1 MTRPAPRR
9 FPRDFLWGAAT
20 AAYQIEGAVDEDGRG
35 PSIWDMFSRTPG
47 AVLHGHTGDRGTD
60 HYHRLDEDVALLADL
75 GLGAYRFSV
84 AWPRVQPGGRGPAN
98 AAGLAFYDR
107 LTDALLAR
115 GIAPVV
121 TLYHWDLPQSLQD
134 AGGWPARDTA
144 WRFAEYAGLVADA
157 LGDRVALWTTLNE
170 PWCSAYLGYSSG
182 EHAPGVQDP
191 AQALAA
197 VHTLNLAHG
206 LGARAVRASVGDA
219 AQVSLTLN
227 LQVNRAAS
235 AAPEDV
241 AAKQRLDR
249 VANEVFLGPVLD
261 GAYPE
266 AVFAE
271 TAHLTDWSFVRD
283 GDLDLVHTRLDALG
297 VNYYTTSLV
306 GADTDAGDDAGPDAG
321 SGGGAGSDAAGGAGA
336 GAGAHVGAGLH
347 AAGGADAGA
356 GARPADGAAPGDREA
371 SAAPDMPSA
380 SPGSVAH
387 PPADVATGV
396 RWQHQDGPRTAMG
409 WVVDPSGLTELL
421 LDLHRRRP
429 DLPLYITENGAAYAD
444 EVSSDGRVHDADRV
458 AYLHDHVEAVGAA
471 MDAGADVRGY
481 FAWSLM
487 DNFEWAYGYERRFGI
502 VHVDYDT
509 MTRTVKDS
517 GHWYRRLATTGE
529 LPPTD
534 AVSDAAGSAAAGSD
548 AAGSDAAGSDRARAQ
563 TPASDTA
570 PSETPG
576 SDTEGGDPTDENAVA
591 VP

>member
-1 MTRPAPRR
+1 MSTVGPASAGPAPRR
-9 FPRDFLWGAAT
+9 FPRDFVWGAAT

-35 PSIWDMFSRTPG
+35 PSIWDTFSRTPG

-75 GLGAYRFSV
+75 GVGAYRFSV
-84 AWPRVQPGGRGPAN
+84 AWPRVQPTGSGPAN

-115 GIAPVV
+115 GVAPVV
-121 TLYHWDLPQSLQD
+121 TLYHWDLPQPLQD

-227 LQVNRAAS
+227 LQVNRAS
-235 AAPEDV
+235 STAPADV

-266 AVFAE
+266 DVFAE

-283 GDLDLVHTRLDALG
+283 GDLDLVRTRLDALG

-306 GADTDAGDDAGPDAG
+306 GAAPEIGDEGAAAGTERTVAGD
-321 SGGGAGSDAAGGAGA
+321 
-336 GAGAHVGAGLH
+336 VW
-347 AAGGADAGA
+347 ADAD
-356 GARPADGAAPGDREA
+356 AD
-371 SAAPDMPSA
+371 APDVPAA
-380 SPGSVAH
+380 SPGSVVH

-396 RWQHQDGPRTAMG
+396 RWHHQDRPRTAMG

-429 DLPLYITENGAAYAD
+429 DLPLHITENGAAYAD
-444 EVSSDGRVHDADRV
+444 EVSPDGRVHDPDRV
-458 AYLHDHVEAVGAA
+458 AYLHAHVDAVGAA

-517 GHWYRRLATTGE
+517 GHWYRRLATTGV
-529 LPPTD
+529 LPPPD
-534 AVSDAAGSAAAGSD
+534 ASGPGAAGSGGGEPGPSRRDAGEPGQGAWGEVSTAVPRPDRAEAAA
-548 AAGSDAAGSDRARAQ
+548 
-563 TPASDTA
+563 T
-570 PSETPG
+570 
-576 SDTEGGDPTDENAVA
+576 
-591 VP
+591 

>member
-1 MTRPAPRR
+1 MTRADPRR
-9 FPRDFLWGAAT
+9 FPRDFVWGAAT
-20 AAYQIEGAVDEDGRG
+20 ASYQIEGAVDEDGRG
-35 PSIWDMFSRTPG
+35 PSIWDTFSRTPG

-60 HYHRLDEDVALLADL
+60 HYHRVDEDVALLADL

-84 AWPRVQPGGRGPAN
+84 AWPRVQPTGSGPAN
-98 AAGLAFYDR
+98 PAGLAFYDR

-115 GIAPVV
+115 GVAPVV
-121 TLYHWDLPQSLQD
+121 TLYHWDLPQPLQD

-144 WRFAEYAGLVADA
+144 WRFAEYAGLVADT
-157 LGDRVALWTTLNE
+157 LGDRVTLWTTLNE

-235 AAPEDV
+235 DAPEDV

-266 AVFAE
+266 EVLAE

-283 GDLDLVHTRLDALG
+283 GDLDLVRTRLDALG

-306 GADTDAGDDAGPDAG
+306 GAAA
-321 SGGGAGSDAAGGAGA
+321 SGT
-336 GAGAHVGAGLH
+336 
-347 AAGGADAGA
+347 
-356 GARPADGAAPGDREA
+356 EA
-371 SAAPDMPSA
+371 SGTDA
-380 SPGSVAH
+380 SPGVLAGSPDSPDSPDVPAASPGTVVH

-396 RWQHQDGPRTAMG
+396 RWHHQDGPRTAMG
-409 WVVDPSGLTELL
+409 WVVDPTGLTELL

-429 DLPLYITENGAAYAD
+429 DLPLHITENGAAYAD
-444 EVSSDGRVHDADRV
+444 EVAPDGRVHDAERV
-458 AYLHDHVEAVGAA
+458 AYLHAHVEAVGAA

-529 LPPTD
+529 
-534 AVSDAAGSAAAGSD
+534 V
-548 AAGSDAAGSDRARAQ
+548 
-563 TPASDTA
+563 PAS
-570 PSETPG
+570 SG
-576 SDTEGGDPTDENAVA
+576 VA
-591 VP
+591 GAA

>member
-1 MTRPAPRR
+1 MTRPGPRR

-35 PSIWDMFSRTPG
+35 PSIWDTFSRTPG

-84 AWPRVQPGGRGPAN
+84 AWPRVQPGGSGPAN

-121 TLYHWDLPQSLQD
+121 TLYHWDLPQPLQD

-144 WRFAEYAGLVADA
+144 SRFAEYAGLVADA

-306 GADTDAGDDAGPDAG
+306 GAVT
-321 SGGGAGSDAAGGAGA
+321 
-336 GAGAHVGAGLH
+336 
-347 AAGGADAGA
+347 DAGA
-356 GARPADGAAPGDREA
+356 GASSGGVAPGGREA
-371 SAAPDMPSA
+371 FAAPDVPSA
-380 SPGSVAH
+380 SPGPVVH

-429 DLPLYITENGAAYAD
+429 DLPLHITENGAAYAD
-444 EVSSDGRVHDADRV
+444 EVSPDGRVHDADRV

-517 GHWYRRLATTGE
+517 GRWYRRLATTGQ
-529 LPPTD
+529 LPSPD
-534 AVSDAAGSAAAGSD
+534 AVGSDPVGSDSVRAGTRGSDTSGSDTSGSDTSGSD
-548 AAGSDAAGSDRARAQ
+548 APGSDALGV
-563 TPASDTA
+563 
-570 PSETPG
+570 
-576 SDTEGGDPTDENAVA
+576 DPTVENEVAVA
-591 VP
+591 

>member
-1 MTRPAPRR
+1 MTATSSTAASGATPRR
-9 FPRDFLWGAAT
+9 FPRDFVWGAAT

-35 PSIWDMFSRTPG
+35 PSIWDTFSRTPG

-84 AWPRVQPGGRGPAN
+84 AWPRVQPTGSGPAN
-98 AAGLAFYDR
+98 PAGLAFYDR

-121 TLYHWDLPQSLQD
+121 TLYHWDLPQPLQD

-191 AQALAA
+191 AQALGA

-206 LGARAVRASVGDA
+206 LGARAVRASGGDA

-235 AAPEDV
+235 NAPADL

-266 AVFAE
+266 SVLAE

-306 GADTDAGDDAGPDAG
+306 GAA
-321 SGGGAGSDAAGGAGA
+321 
-336 GAGAHVGAGLH
+336 
-347 AAGGADAGA
+347 ADA
-356 GARPADGAAPGDREA
+356 P
-371 SAAPDMPSA
+371 AAPDVPSA
-380 SPGSVAH
+380 SPGPVVH

-429 DLPLYITENGAAYAD
+429 DLPLHITENGAAYAD
-444 EVSSDGRVHDADRV
+444 EVSPDGHVHDADRV

-471 MDAGADVRGY
+471 MDHGADVRGY

-529 LPPTD
+529 LPPAVAPDGDRVED
-534 AVSDAAGSAAAGSD
+534 ATGAESAE
-548 AAGSDAAGSDRARAQ
+548 ARAGAGAIESLVPGDGGVGPE
-563 TPASDTA
+563 TVGAGTVDT
-570 PSETPG
+570 G
-576 SDTEGGDPTDENAVA
+576 A
-591 VP
+591 VPLGAGAA

>member
-1 MTRPAPRR
+1 MTRPGPRR

-20 AAYQIEGAVDEDGRG
+20 AAYQVEGAVDEDGRG
-35 PSIWDMFSRTPG
+35 PSIWDTFSRTPG

-75 GLGAYRFSV
+75 GVGAYRFSV
-84 AWPRVQPGGRGPAN
+84 AWPRVQPGGSGPAN
-98 AAGLAFYDR
+98 TAGLAFYDR
-107 LTDALLAR
+107 LTDALLTR

-121 TLYHWDLPQSLQD
+121 TLYHWDLPQPLQD

-235 AAPEDV
+235 AAPEDL

-249 VANEVFLGPVLD
+249 VANEVFLGPALN
-261 GAYPE
+261 GAYPD

-271 TAHLTDWSFVRD
+271 TAHLTDWSFIRD

-306 GADTDAGDDAGPDAG
+306 GAATDAGDDAGADAG
-321 SGGGAGSDAAGGAGA
+321 SGGGAGSDAAGGA
-336 GAGAHVGAGLH
+336 
-347 AAGGADAGA
+347 DAGA
-356 GARPADGAAPGDREA
+356 GARSGGGAAPGGREG
-371 SAAPDMPSA
+371 SVAPDVPSA
-380 SPGSVAH
+380 SPGSVVH

-429 DLPLYITENGAAYAD
+429 DLPLHITENGAAYAD
-444 EVSSDGRVHDADRV
+444 EVSPDGRVHDADRV
-458 AYLHDHVEAVGAA
+458 TYLHDHVEAVGAA

-529 LPPTD
+529 VPPAD
-534 AVSDAAGSAAAGSD
+534 AVGPDAVGSVAVGSD
-548 AAGSDAAGSDRARAQ
+548 AVGSVAVGPDAPDPDAVGSDA
-563 TPASDTA
+563 
-570 PSETPG
+570 PG
-576 SDTEGGDPTDENAVA
+576 
-591 VP
+591 